1 MVAVQQCD
9 GLVIEAVSQS
19 LSPGYDVPVPSP
31 LDSIRV
37 NRPWLGWH
45 DKFLQPPEVE
55 EALFRLLHHSV
66 GVVAPFQVLNDV
78 QAKEL
83 EAF

>member
-1 MVAVQQCD
+1 MKLPVFNVSHGTLVSRCRAEYQAGSRLVVAVQQCD

-37 NRPWLGWH
+37 NRPWLG
-45 DKFLQPPEVE
+45 
-55 EALFRLLHHSV
+55 
-66 GVVAPFQVLNDV
+66 
-78 QAKEL
+78 
-83 EAF
+83 

>member
-1 MVAVQQCD
+1 MAVQQCD
-9 GLVIEAVSQS
+9 DLVIEAVSQS
-19 LSPGYDVPVPSP
+19 LSPGYDVPSP

-37 NRPWLGWH
+37 NRPWLRWH

-55 EALFRLLHHSV
+55 EALFRLLYHSA
-66 GVVAPFQVLNDV
+66 GVEAPFQVLNDV